1 MPTNKL
7 RFNSNNLSLSPQ
19 ISQRAVQSQ
28 FTLLYK
34 LLNTPKFLTNVISVS
49 PTQLPYRRM
58 EGNDHFKNETS
69 PKLHHI
75 VPSKI
80 KPIHVLLMH
89 TPLTQKADTVPTP
102 DPTLTP
108 NYPVPC
114 GHWLAYLVDLLRNA
128 TFFFLRTFL
137 WFMLSL
143 QHRLSSDKFN
153 HLSEREG
160 LWVSEHK

>member
-7 RFNSNNLSLSPQ
+7 RFNSNNL
-19 ISQRAVQSQ
+19 SQ

-102 DPTLTP
+102 DPTLSP
-108 NYPVPC
+108 NYPVAC
-114 GHWLAYLVDLLRNA
+114 GHWLACLVDLLRNA
-128 TFFFLRTFL
+128 TFFLRTFL

-143 QHRLSSDKFN
+143 QHRLSSDKFT